1 MSMIVILNHWRT
13 EMRLMRL
20 ILILLGLAGLAPAQ
34 QTFLYSAGSGDT
46 TCKFHTNAP
55 TPTTVDF
62 TCTNPRGSFGGYYA
76 PAAANTATDVITIGM
91 AAGVGNT
98 GNEVCMM
105 AVNMTGA
112 AVTIGSFN
120 SVPAGSVVFQCAGGA
135 ASAVIPLVAPASTP
149 LQTKKGAAKK

>member
-1 MSMIVILNHWRT
+1 
-13 EMRLMRL
+13 MRL
-20 ILILLGLAGLAPAQ
+20 ILILLGLVGLAPAQ

-46 TCKFHTNAP
+46 TCKFHTNTP

-62 TCTNPRGSFGGYYA
+62 TCTNPRGTFGGYYT
-76 PAAANTATDVITIGM
+76 PTTTNTATDVMTIGM
-91 AAGVGNT
+91 AGGVGNT

-135 ASAVIPLVAPASTP
+135 ASAAIPLVVPPTSTP
-149 LQTKKGAAKK
+149 LPQTKKGAVKK